1 MKKEISVICHNISCN
16 NRNGYGVA
24 FGIYEEMAQNYNV
37 TVNVVVIRELDI
49 FRNDQGFIAPNIK
62 MSIISPSR
70 IISNDHSEW
79 DYYRALADDEK
90 LQSKL
95 RTVTENSDFIFCDAL
110 YFVSLAKKTLPCKTI
125 VYRSLDIEYDK
136 AIYYYR
142 YQKKYFYPKSN
153 DEQFK
158 AELLNAYDFENAAC
172 NDADLILALT
182 AEDGARICELYGV
195 AQEKIIHLPLCV
207 NNAKLLKDYIPRKRI
222 MGNTPACLVISNA
235 LLDDTEKL
243 IKVATNMPNIEFHI
257 IGKSGYYFEKYPN
270 NVTIHGRISEEKK
283 RQICS
288 KCHFALNISYRN
300 FGINVKMLDYF
311 ILGIPVLANLIGVR
325 GYNVEEDKH
334 YILADYETLESKI
347 RDFCRLSDEKRNTLA
362 LRAFNHICKE
372 YDYSKWLDKY
382 KHQSGTAPMSGLIF
396 GAGLIGKQAYSELT
410 NMGWECCGFVDN
422 DITRQG
428 LSYCNK
434 KIISLYSACDLI
446 AHNPI
451 LKLVIAVG
459 GKNLTDVLKQ
469 VVQYINTE
477 NIIIYDPFSSDC
489 LLNLSELDSDK
500 LLNCR

>member
-24 FGIYEEMAQNYNV
+24 FGLYEEMAQNYNI

-49 FRNDQGFIAPNIK
+49 FRNDQEYIAPNIK

-70 IISNDHSEW
+70 IISNDNSEW

-95 RTVTENSDFIFCDAL
+95 HAVTENSDYIFCDAL
-110 YFVSLAKKTLPCKTI
+110 YFVSLAKKTLPTKTI

-142 YQKKYFYPKSN
+142 YQKKYFYPKLN

-158 AELLNAYDFENAAC
+158 TELLNAYNFEHAAC
-172 NDADLILALT
+172 NDADFILALT
-182 AEDGARICELYGV
+182 AEDRHRMCELYGV
-195 AQEKIIHLPLCV
+195 AQDKIIHLPLCV
-207 NNAKLLKDYIPRKRI
+207 NNVTLLNDYIPRKRT

-235 LLDDTEKL
+235 LLDDAEKL
-243 IKVATNMPNIEFHI
+243 IKIATNMPDIRFHI
-257 IGKSGYYFEKYPN
+257 IGKAGYYLSDVPD
-270 NVTIHGRISEEKK
+270 NVIIHGRVSEDKK
-283 RQICS
+283 REICN

-311 ILGIPVLANLIGVR
+311 VLGIPVLANRIGAR
-325 GYNVEEDKH
+325 GYNAEDNKH
-334 YILADYETLESKI
+334 YILADYESLESKI
-347 RDFCRLSDEKRNTLA
+347 RDFCRLSDEKRNALA
-362 LRAFNHICKE
+362 LRSFNHICKE

-382 KHQSGTAPMSGLIF
+382 IHQSGTAQMNGLIF

-410 NMGWECCGFVDN
+410 NMGWECYGFVDN

-434 KIISLYSACDLI
+434 KIISLHSACNLI
-446 AHNPI
+446 AHNPA

-469 VVQYINTE
+469 VVQYVNTE
-477 NIIIYDPFSSDC
+477 NIVIYDPFSSEC
-489 LLNLSELDSDK
+489 LLNLSELDNNK
-500 LLNCR
+500 LLNSR